1 MLDTLRGQREPDKG
15 MYFTD
20 RRESRQGV
28 RVSANTS
35 CIGQFMIHKQD
46 LSIALTFTN
55 LKKYGSKA
63 QIIEFLVESNSIQ
76 GHNCFFTRL
85 LRLLIA
91 YLSA

>member
-1 MLDTLRGQREPDKG
+1 MLDTLRGQRE

-20 RRESRQGV
+20 RRASRQGV

-55 LKKYGSKA
+55 QKKYGSKA
-63 QIIEFLVESNSIQ
+63 QILEFLVESNSIR
-76 GHNCFFTRL
+76 GHNCFFNRL